1 METLVF
7 PSILTGTGAPLPAA
21 PAGILG
27 LTSCRPPRTGLMP
40 LTAGVPGPLSTGGLA
55 ITGAPPLGAGD
66 LPAGDPLPDTLS

>member
-27 LTSCRPPRTGLMP
+27 LNSPRPRTGLMP

-55 ITGAPPLGAGD
+55 ITGDPPLGAGD